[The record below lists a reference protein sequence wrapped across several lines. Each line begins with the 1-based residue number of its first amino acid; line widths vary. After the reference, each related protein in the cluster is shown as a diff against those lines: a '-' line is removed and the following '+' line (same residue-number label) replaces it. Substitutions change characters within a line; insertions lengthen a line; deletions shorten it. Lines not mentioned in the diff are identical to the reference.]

1 MAYAIINIVDSMSS
15 GVSVVLLAVQLALNL
30 SDVALKGDERYDVM
44 QISGD
49 ISNYNIP
56 PDSVGG
62 FLDSMIEMVNS
73 KIGSS
78 LGDKKETVIT
88 SLEACKITATF
99 DTRQTMSVVNT
110 VNTGGEG
117 KYYTWMY
124 YFRKQGTDVSCQML
138 QAAFNC
144 KMGSPYIIVHNHRDG
159 VFGTT
164 DYDEKIDLP
173 AVVTVRAATIELSFA
188 LGPMVTNKN
197 MADTPIIKSLIEGAK
212 ALPKDA
218 LTRVDSI
225 DASRSTRQLS
235 RSVSVEPSSS
245 IIELSG
251 SYKTTATNTDWEFA
265 YY

>member
-1 MAYAIINIVDSMSS
+1 MTS

-30 SDVALKGDERYDVM
+30 SDVALKGDERFDVV

-49 ISNYNIP
+49 ISNYNVP
-56 PDSVGG
+56 PDSVDG
-62 FLDSMIEMVNS
+62 FLDSMIDMVNS
-73 KIGSS
+73 KIGDS
-78 LGDKKETVIT
+78 LGDKKDTVTT
-88 SLEACKITATF
+88 SLEACKIAATF

-110 VNTGGEG
+110 VNTGGDG
-117 KYYTWMY
+117 KYYAWMY

-138 QAAFNC
+138 QAAYNC

-173 AVVTVRAATIELSFA
+173 AVVTVRAATIQLSFA

-197 MADTPIIKSLIEGAK
+197 MAETPIIKSLVEGAK

-218 LTRVDSI
+218 LTSVDSI
-225 DASRSTRQLS
+225 DASRSMQRMS
-235 RSVSVEPSSS
+235 RSVYGGPSSS
-245 IIELSG
+245 IIQLSG
-251 SYKTTATNTDWEFA
+251 SYKTTATNTDWEFV